1 MMTLMTMIIDH
12 QSVLAPLVLL
22 GLFIA
27 SLSCPLFKRQPE
39 PTTKEGA
46 SAHNATRYN
55 EPID

>member
-1 MMTLMTMIIDH
+1 MMTLMTIIIDH
-12 QSVLAPLVLL
+12 QSALAFWIVI

-39 PTTKEGA
+39 PTTEEGA
-46 SAHNATRYN
+46 SAHNATRYH